1 MLSVSSVVVY
11 LKDTT
16 LKRIRKWPWLEAGLA
31 FLTLLF
37 LFPSPYF
44 VTPNLDSSWQAVLEE
59 AFFKQWQ
66 FGKDIIFT
74 GGPLN
79 LLYSPTSNGYYPLLQ
94 VFAEALVLYLA
105 LFFLFS
111 TLRSQPNWVHG
122 ALFIVLFCAA
132 ASGKDGIYLCSLAA
146 VSLRLLLGDLKIYR
160 MVALYGFV
168 AVLSLMKFSFALMG
182 FGCTAFLCL
191 FHLWQKNYKTAAQ
204 LSGIYLG
211 AISLLW
217 IAVGQSP
224 ANIPAYWSHSLSVA
238 MGHQWSMQRHES
250 FGIILPLLLIVL
262 LAGLP
267 ILAWTIHRRKEPV
280 NWAIFGLSAL
290 TLFLTWKA
298 GVVRPDHHMTYFLQG
313 SVLLPAM
320 LLQFIGPRKWALSW
334 VSVCFIAFFISCF
347 WMIPL
352 NREQTFDRA
361 HQNFEKGV
369 QTILNPGSLKT
380 GFSDRIPS
388 IKSLHDLPAVK
399 ARVGRDSM
407 DVLLHHQGILLLN
420 DLNYQPRPT
429 LQNYL
434 AYNPRLARLN
444 YDHVLKNPPRYLL
457 SRDDFW
463 DGFYA
468 LAEDNLYYRE
478 FLQHYLPVLTEQEF
492 LLLERSPGAKQFTE
506 EISVLQTRIL
516 SGQRVDVT
524 KYSGRPLWVRV
535 RYEPNLLQR
544 AQALVYKPETLLLRL
559 ITDRG
564 EEFEV
569 RLVGPNL
576 PNGFLL
582 SPLLQTNSDISNFL
596 TAKQPL
602 THIDSFT
609 ILSSPGHTLFPTRHF
624 EIEVLQLIK

>member
-1 MLSVSSVVVY
+1 M
-11 LKDTT
+11 
-16 LKRIRKWPWLEAGLA
+16 A

-37 LFPSPYF
+37 LFPYPYF
-44 VTPNLDSSWQAVLEE
+44 VSPSLDSSWQAVLEV

-66 FGKDIIFT
+66 FGKEIIFT

-79 LLYSPTSNGYYPLLQ
+79 FLYSPTSNGYYPILQ
-94 VFAEALVLYLA
+94 VFAEALVLFLA

-132 ASGKDGIYLCSLAA
+132 AAGKDGIYLCSLAA

-250 FGIILPLLLIVL
+250 FGIVLPLLLIVL

-380 GFSDRIPS
+380 GFSGRIPS

-399 ARVGRDSM
+399 ACVGRDSM

-478 FLQHYLPVLTEQEF
+478 FLQHYLPVLTEQDF

-559 ITDRG
+559 TTDRG
-564 EEFEV
+564 EDFEV

-582 SPLLQTNSDISNFL
+582 SPLLRTNSDISNFL
-596 TAKQPL
+596 TGNRSL
-602 THIDSFT
+602 TYIDSFA
-609 ILSSPGHTLFPTRHF
+609 ILSIPGHTLFPTRQF
-624 EIEVLQLIK
+624 EIEVLQLKRGDLTTEKGRRLGAPIRN